1 MRLQGY
7 YFITD
12 HALSRAGNRADV
24 ELAVRAGAAAVQ
36 YRNKD
41 ASTRDMYAEAT
52 ALRSICRDTLF
63 LVNDRLD
70 IALAVEADGVH
81 LGQDDMPYAAAR
93 ALLGAKRVIGIT
105 VHSVAEAVAAEHAG
119 ADYVAASPIFDTATK
134 ADAGKPAGI
143 TLIED
148 IKKAVRVPVVAI
160 GGINHGNAGTVVSA
174 GADALCAISAVVA
187 AADPLD
193 ALRKF
198 QELYTTKP

>member
-24 ELAVRAGAAAVQ
+24 EQAVRAGAAAVQ

-52 ALRSICRDTLF
+52 ALRSVCRDTLF

-70 IALAVEADGVH
+70 IALAVGADGIH

-93 ALLGAKRVIGIT
+93 ALLGANRIIGIT
-105 VHSVAEAVAAEHAG
+105 VHSVAEAVAAEQAG
-119 ADYVAASPIFDTATK
+119 ADYVAASPIFSTTTK
-134 ADAGKPAGI
+134 TDAGKPAGI
-143 TLIED
+143 TLIEN
-148 IKKAVRVPVVAI
+148 IKKAVRFPVVAI
-160 GGINHGNAGTVVSA
+160 GGINYGNAASVAAA

-187 AADPLD
+187 ADDP
-193 ALRKF
+193 AAAMRIF
-198 QELYTTKP
+198 QDLYTTKP